1 MAESQKHHPPN
12 LLSRLVEDD
21 LDETILLS
29 SAEITL
35 TPPASPSQLPVGRSA
50 RTTTA
55 AAAVWSNKLALQ
67 RRHKLRDAQRHAAQ
81 RMEQQQLELDQSS
94 SSSRLRN
101 RQQQRLQKG
110 WQTAKKAM
118 HKVNIGKW
126 IDDLE
131 KDQDL
136 ADQLERINVEHSAE
150 VERRQLVLRVREECM
165 DALRTHLVSFL
176 QETPEGR
183 CYEDWIAEVH
193 PENVNDDDQVDA
205 RFYVQ
210 DSDHRILWNE
220 HHVNTED
227 RAFGFSQIVHAVSVE
242 EKTQGSTVHHR
253 EDDDVVVDDDV
264 GKKRV
269 DPVIQQV

>member
-1 MAESQKHHPPN
+1 MKESSHPALVSRLGEPDVDETM
-12 LLSRLVEDD
+12 LLSD
-21 LDETILLS
+21 
-29 SAEITL
+29 AEIPL
-35 TPPASPSQLPVGRSA
+35 TPPASPPPGRRA
-50 RTTTA
+50 GKQQP
-55 AAAVWSNKLALQ
+55 WSSLALQ
-67 RRHKLRDAQRHAAQ
+67 RRIQLHEAQRQAAE
-81 RMEQQQLELDQSS
+81 RMTTASSS
-94 SSSRLRN
+94 SSSRQSR
-101 RQQQRLQKG
+101 RRQRLQKG
-110 WQTAKKAM
+110 WQTAKKAIN
-118 HKVNIGKW
+118 KVNIAKW

-131 KDQDL
+131 KDQEL
-136 ADQLERINVEHSAE
+136 ADQLEQINEEQEAE
-150 VERRQLVLRVREECM
+150 AERRQLVKRVREECM